1 MDKKRKDYTDLLEI
15 IVETNTISYL
25 LDRLI
30 SACIKLAKFDWLR
43 QEEQSKNN
51 PDAAR
56 ISILME
62 KSRLANEERHA
73 LCNAFDAKIKICI
86 EKGEYKFM
94 KDVRTFETL
103 K

>member
-1 MDKKRKDYTDLLEI
+1 MDKEYTDLLEM
-15 IVETNTISYL
+15 IVETDTISYL

-30 SACIKLAKFDWLR
+30 SACIKLAKFDWMR
-43 QEEQSKNN
+43 QEEQAKEN
-51 PDAAR
+51 PDAAK
-56 ISILME
+56 IAALME
-62 KSRLANEERHA
+62 KSRFANEERHA
-73 LCNAFDAKIKICI
+73 LCNAFDAKMKICI